1 MKTHEFQILWNKDL
15 LGFSSKDSKVNFTQS
30 YKNQDPPPSPPPLLC
45 EHGHKSCTYVRS
57 KSWRSLEAGQTS
69 LQEFLIWSTST
80 RWKAKS
86 TMFWTRGPYIRDAIG
101 QILNSPCQHHGNC
114 LPTAQVTFLQNTDNA
129 FFVNIKF
136 LSAGNVSKTLRFC
149 SSFIFL

>member
-1 MKTHEFQILWNKDL
+1 MNSRFFETRTFSDSAIKTVKSVLF
-15 LGFSSKDSKVNFTQS
+15 KVTRT
-30 YKNQDPPPSPPPLLC
+30 KIPPFANT
-45 EHGHKSCTYVRS
+45 GHKSCTYVRS

-114 LPTAQVTFLQNTDNA
+114 LPTAQVTFLQNTDKA

-149 SSFIFL
+149 SSFILL

>member
-1 MKTHEFQILWNKDL
+1 MNSRFFETRTFSDSAVKTVKSILL
-15 LGFSSKDSKVNFTQS
+15 KVTRT
-30 YKNQDPPPSPPPLLC
+30 KTLPPPPPPLLC

-114 LPTAQVTFLQNTDNA
+114 LPTAQVTFLQNTDKA